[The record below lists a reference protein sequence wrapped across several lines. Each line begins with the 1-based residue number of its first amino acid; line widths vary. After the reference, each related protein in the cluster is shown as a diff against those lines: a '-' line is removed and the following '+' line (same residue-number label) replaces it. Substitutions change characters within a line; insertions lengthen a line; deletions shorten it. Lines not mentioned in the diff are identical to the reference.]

1 MKNHVVRSEEGP
13 ETAMDAGH
21 YVFPM
26 SFSQRRLWFLAQL
39 EPDNPSY
46 NTAIAVRITG
56 LLDRDAVLACFNEI
70 VRRHEVLRTTFASLD
85 GDQVQIVALEQSLDL
100 RVVNVPSQDE
110 EVEKASVEEARR
122 PFDLSQGP
130 LIRLCLLHMHDEEH
144 VLVVTLHHIVCDG
157 WSAQIL
163 AREFAALYPAMVAG
177 NGSPLA
183 PLSIQY
189 ADYAEWQRNWLQG
202 DRLERQR
209 DYWKRQLRGE
219 LPVLELP
226 ADRPRAAVQTSSGTR
241 HAFAV
246 PASVATGLVE
256 LSRREGV
263 SLFMT
268 LLAAFQVLLQRYTG
282 ISDVC
287 VGTPVACRTRRE
299 TEDLI
304 GFFANTLVL
313 RTDLA
318 DNPPCS
324 ALLARV
330 REVVIGAQT
339 HQELPF
345 EELVDL
351 LKPARA
357 LSHSPLFQVMFVL
370 QTSLFEAV
378 RLPGLQVDVKE
389 IDVATAK
396 FELSL
401 DMVETAQ
408 GIEGA
413 FEYNTDLFEKA
424 TIDRMTAHFQ
434 QILRGI
440 VECPETRV
448 SELPLKTELDGRR
461 MVPDQTGFGNTTPPA
476 GVYADLFEVQVERT
490 PHALAVRSQGQ
501 SLTYRELNEEANQVA
516 HALRTAGVGPDV
528 IVAALDQRGI
538 ALLTILLGILKAGG
552 AYLPL
557 DPSHPAERWRQLI
570 ELSRAR
576 VVLTSDEYRP
586 RLPGDTLL
594 LTMEDIRRRGFQ
606 RVNPLR
612 SSSPD
617 QLAYVIYTSG
627 STGVP
632 KGAMVPQRSLMN
644 HLMSKVSML
653 RLGDG
658 DGIAQTASACFDIS
672 IWQFL
677 TALVCGGHTV
687 IVPDDVARDPAA
699 LLAFLDKSDAT
710 VAETVPVLLQGML
723 DAASEG
729 MTCPLLALRWMLP
742 TGETLPPQLC
752 RSWFRRYPDIPLM
765 NAYGPAECADDVAM
779 ATIAV
784 APPAHQVCMPI
795 GKPIPHIRLY
805 IVDQWLTQ
813 APIGVAGE
821 LCVGG
826 VGVGRGYL
834 QDQARTAESFVPD
847 PFGSEPGSRLYRT
860 GDRARRRPDG
870 SLEFLG
876 RFDHQV
882 KVRGVRIELGEIE
895 ARLREQ
901 PGVRDAVVVL
911 REDRP
916 GIKQLVGYVVTPG
929 LAGAPHDSWR
939 DALRARLPESMI
951 PACFISMD
959 MLPRNSNGK
968 VDRRALPVPGDL
980 PARAYVA
987 PRTPEEETLAA
998 IWADILGVERIG
1010 TTDNFFELGGDS
1022 ILSLQVVSRATHAG
1036 IKLTA
1041 RQVFQYQ
1048 TVAELAA
1055 HALSGGT
1062 AGESGATWDETI
1074 LIDQETRDAAHRAHS
1089 DLVDLYP
1096 LTPLQQGLLFHS
1108 LYQPRSGVYIE
1119 QMNCRIQGDL
1129 DVPAFRTAWQ
1139 RVVERH
1145 AVLRTLFMW
1154 QGMPS
1159 PIQIVAPSAA
1169 LPWRELDWR
1178 DHAEDE
1184 REPRL
1189 QQLLREDRQT
1199 DFDFERAPLM
1209 RFTLIRVGPD
1219 EHDFL
1224 WTHHHIL
1231 MDGWCLPILLKEVL
1245 IWYQA
1250 IRGAEAPSFELPVPY
1265 RRYIAWQQRQDPVA
1279 AEQFWRATLKG
1290 FTVPTAIGEDRK
1302 ADASDEDG
1310 SHGIETLTLSAAET
1324 AAMQAY
1330 ARHHH
1335 VTLNTLVQG
1344 AWALLLSRYS
1354 GETDIVFGTT
1364 VSGRSADIP
1373 GIETIIGLFINPLP
1387 LRMPVSPDA
1396 IVHRWLR
1403 DLLERNSDLRQYEQT
1418 PLANIQGWSEVPRG
1432 RSLFDSLI
1440 VFDNHPMDETVERD
1454 PSELVVEDMT
1464 LQGQTNYPLTL
1475 NVLPGEELTVAF
1487 WYQRRRFTQE
1497 SIRRIVRHFKTL
1509 LRSMLENP
1517 AARIGE
1523 LSMMGAAERAT
1534 VVTQWNA
1541 TGRPYPTDRTVPEAI
1556 VAQAEATPAAIA
1568 VRDDAGTLTYGEL
1581 LARANQV
1588 AQALRAQG
1596 VGPETFVGIAMVR
1609 SVDLVVGL
1617 LGILQAGAA
1626 YVPLDPTYP
1635 SERLAYMLADSQVA
1649 ALLTQEAL
1657 VAPLAFPGPTLCLDR
1672 DWPAIAQYP
1681 ETAPPGRFTAEQL
1694 AYVIYTSGST
1704 GHPKGAGNS
1713 HGGLRNRLQW
1723 MQEAYPLT
1731 AADRVLQK
1739 TPISF
1744 DVSVWE
1750 FFWPLTVGAELIMAA
1765 PDEHKEPAKL
1775 IARIVT
1781 QGVTTLHFVPP
1792 MLQAF
1797 LATPGVERCRSLRHL
1812 ICSGEALPAT
1822 LPPQVQALLPTVALH
1837 NLYGPTE
1844 AAIDVTAWTCPQSP
1858 KVTAVPIGRPIAN
1871 LQIYVLDTQGQ
1882 PVPVGVP
1889 GELYIGGAGVAR
1901 GYHRRPALTAARFVP
1916 DPFTV
1921 TPGQRLYRT
1930 GDLVRY
1936 RADGAIEYLGRLDHQ
1951 VKIRGFR
1958 IELGEIEQTLGQ
1970 QPGIREAVVVA
1981 RREASGSTRLVAY
1994 VTAQAG
2000 QELDPLALR
2009 QALGRTLPDY
2019 MVPAVIL
2026 PLAQLP
2032 LSPNGKVDRKAL
2044 PAPEAETQR
2053 TAAYV
2058 APETETEQRLAAIWT
2073 QVLGLPRVGRQD
2085 NFFELGGDS
2094 INSLQIL
2101 ARAHQ
2106 EGIKLTPKQ
2115 LFDHPTIASVAAVA
2129 VISNIDQTES
2139 VSDMGDPSRIADVDL
2154 TDDEMQN
2161 LLEEIG

>member
-1 MKNHVVRSEEGP
+1 
-13 ETAMDAGH
+13 
-21 YVFPM
+21 
-26 SFSQRRLWFLAQL
+26 
-39 EPDNPSY
+39 
-46 NTAIAVRITG
+46 
-56 LLDRDAVLACFNEI
+56 
-70 VRRHEVLRTTFASLD
+70 
-85 GDQVQIVALEQSLDL
+85 
-100 RVVNVPSQDE
+100 
-110 EVEKASVEEARR
+110 
-122 PFDLSQGP
+122 
-130 LIRLCLLHMHDEEH
+130 
-144 VLVVTLHHIVCDG
+144 VT
-157 WSAQIL
+157 
-163 AREFAALYPAMVAG
+163 P
-177 NGSPLA
+177 
-183 PLSIQY
+183 
-189 ADYAEWQRNWLQG
+189 
-202 DRLERQR
+202 
-209 DYWKRQLRGE
+209 
-219 LPVLELP
+219 
-226 ADRPRAAVQTSSGTR
+226 
-241 HAFAV
+241 
-246 PASVATGLVE
+246 
-256 LSRREGV
+256 
-263 SLFMT
+263 
-268 LLAAFQVLLQRYTG
+268 
-282 ISDVC
+282 
-287 VGTPVACRTRRE
+287 
-299 TEDLI
+299 
-304 GFFANTLVL
+304 
-313 RTDLA
+313 
-318 DNPPCS
+318 S
-324 ALLARV
+324 ALL
-330 REVVIGAQT
+330 
-339 HQELPF
+339 P
-345 EELVDL
+345 
-351 LKPARA
+351 
-357 LSHSPLFQVMFVL
+357 
-370 QTSLFEAV
+370 
-378 RLPGLQVDVKE
+378 
-389 IDVATAK
+389 
-396 FELSL
+396 
-401 DMVETAQ
+401 
-408 GIEGA
+408 
-413 FEYNTDLFEKA
+413 
-424 TIDRMTAHFQ
+424 
-434 QILRGI
+434 
-440 VECPETRV
+440 
-448 SELPLKTELDGRR
+448 
-461 MVPDQTGFGNTTPPA
+461 
-476 GVYADLFEVQVERT
+476 
-490 PHALAVRSQGQ
+490 
-501 SLTYRELNEEANQVA
+501 
-516 HALRTAGVGPDV
+516 
-528 IVAALDQRGI
+528 
-538 ALLTILLGILKAGG
+538 
-552 AYLPL
+552 
-557 DPSHPAERWRQLI
+557 
-570 ELSRAR
+570 
-576 VVLTSDEYRP
+576 
-586 RLPGDTLL
+586 
-594 LTMEDIRRRGFQ
+594 
-606 RVNPLR
+606 
-612 SSSPD
+612 
-617 QLAYVIYTSG
+617 
-627 STGVP
+627 
-632 KGAMVPQRSLMN
+632 
-644 HLMSKVSML
+644 
-653 RLGDG
+653 
-658 DGIAQTASACFDIS
+658 
-672 IWQFL
+672 
-677 TALVCGGHTV
+677 
-687 IVPDDVARDPAA
+687 
-699 LLAFLDKSDAT
+699 
-710 VAETVPVLLQGML
+710 
-723 DAASEG
+723 
-729 MTCPLLALRWMLP
+729 
-742 TGETLPPQLC
+742 
-752 RSWFRRYPDIPLM
+752 
-765 NAYGPAECADDVAM
+765 
-779 ATIAV
+779 
-784 APPAHQVCMPI
+784 
-795 GKPIPHIRLY
+795 
-805 IVDQWLTQ
+805 WL
-813 APIGVAGE
+813 
-821 LCVGG
+821 
-826 VGVGRGYL
+826 
-834 QDQARTAESFVPD
+834 
-847 PFGSEPGSRLYRT
+847 
-860 GDRARRRPDG
+860 
-870 SLEFLG
+870 
-876 RFDHQV
+876 
-882 KVRGVRIELGEIE
+882 
-895 ARLREQ
+895 
-901 PGVRDAVVVL
+901 
-911 REDRP
+911 
-916 GIKQLVGYVVTPG
+916 
-929 LAGAPHDSWR
+929 
-939 DALRARLPESMI
+939 
-951 PACFISMD
+951 
-959 MLPRNSNGK
+959 
-968 VDRRALPVPGDL
+968 
-980 PARAYVA
+980 
-987 PRTPEEETLAA
+987 
-998 IWADILGVERIG
+998 
-1010 TTDNFFELGGDS
+1010 
-1022 ILSLQVVSRATHAG
+1022 
-1036 IKLTA
+1036 
-1041 RQVFQYQ
+1041 
-1048 TVAELAA
+1048 
-1055 HALSGGT
+1055 
-1062 AGESGATWDETI
+1062 
-1074 LIDQETRDAAHRAHS
+1074 
-1089 DLVDLYP
+1089 
-1096 LTPLQQGLLFHS
+1096 
-1108 LYQPRSGVYIE
+1108 
-1119 QMNCRIQGDL
+1119 
-1129 DVPAFRTAWQ
+1129 
-1139 RVVERH
+1139 
-1145 AVLRTLFMW
+1145 
-1154 QGMPS
+1154 
-1159 PIQIVAPSAA
+1159 
-1169 LPWRELDWR
+1169 ELDWR

-1184 REPRL
+1184 RVPRL

-1209 RFTLIRVGPD
+1209 RFTLIRVAPN

-1245 IWYQA
+1245 TWYHA
-1250 IRGAEAPSFELPVPY
+1250 IRGTEAPSFELPVPY
-1265 RRYIAWQQRQDPVA
+1265 RRYIAWQQQQDPVA

-1373 GIETIIGLFINPLP
+1373 GIETIIGLFINTLP
-1387 LRMPVSPDA
+1387 LRMPVPPDA

-1497 SIRRIVRHFKTL
+1497 SMFRIVRHFKTL
-1509 LRSMLENP
+1509 LRSTLENP

-1541 TGRPYPTDRTVPEAI
+1541 TERIYPTDRTVPELIA
-1556 VAQAEATPAAIA
+1556 AQAEATPAAIA
-1568 VRDDAGTLTYGEL
+1568 VRDAAGTLTYGEL

-1596 VGPETFVGIAMVR
+1596 VGPETFVGIAMER
-1609 SVDLVVGL
+1609 SLDLVVGL

-1626 YVPLDPTYP
+1626 YVPLDPSYP
-1635 SERLAYMLADSQVA
+1635 TERLAYMLADSQVA
-1649 ALLTQEAL
+1649 ALVTHEAL
-1657 VAPLAFPGPTLCLDR
+1657 VTWLAFTGPTLCLDR
-1672 DWPAIAQYP
+1672 DWPAIARFP
-1681 ETAPPGRFTAEQL
+1681 ATAPPGRFTAEQL

-1704 GHPKGAGNS
+1704 GQPKGAGNS

-1858 KVTAVPIGRPIAN
+1858 AVTAVPIGRPIAN
-1871 LQIYVLDTQGQ
+1871 LQIYLLDPQGQ

-1916 DPFTV
+1916 DPFSA

-1930 GDLVRY
+1930 GDVVRY

-2000 QELDPLALR
+2000 QGLDPLALR

-2026 PLAQLP
+2026 PLAELP

-2044 PAPEAETQR
+2044 PAPEAEAQR

-2058 APETETEQRLAAIWT
+2058 APENDTEQRLAAIWS

-2129 VISNIDQTES
+2129 VIGNIDQAES
-2139 VSDMGDPSRIADVDL
+2139 ASDMADPSRIADVEL